1 MHDTASLRVTRIRV
15 SKLFGRYTHDVV
27 LNPTDRV
34 TIVHG
39 PNGIG
44 KTVLLG
50 LVRTALSGDARELL
64 KFPFQEFQIE
74 FNDDSVLS
82 FRQFG
87 KDILRKKFALE
98 ISLSCPDG
106 NFKDEFDADNTGHAM
121 DALRQLMPN
130 LTAWDARIPWFGK
143 VQSRV
148 SVHLV
153 EAQRLL
159 VIPPTRSVSAR
170 NRPEEPAATVRKH
183 AEDFVLRLSAALK
196 TYAHQSQA
204 LDQTF
209 PQRLLRT
216 GTTPMPASEFE
227 TKMEQLEKKRNQL
240 RRIGLMS
247 EDASPA
253 PDATIFEGLD
263 ATRRTVMALYIE
275 DTATKLSTLED
286 FARRVEI
293 LLSQLNRKFIDK
305 SIQIDRE
312 RGLVAHTSDGELL
325 DLDSLSSGEQH
336 QFVLLY
342 DLLFRVKEN
351 TLVLLDEPE
360 LSFHLTWQKSF
371 LADLLEVVA
380 ATGFDVV
387 LATHSPF
394 IVGERHDLMVPLT
407 ADVAA

>member
-50 LVRTALSGDARELL
+50 LVKTALSGDARELL
-64 KFPFQEFQIE
+64 KFPFQEFQTE
-74 FNDDSVLS
+74 FDDGSVLS

-87 KDILRKKFALE
+87 KDVLRKKLALE
-98 ISLSCPDG
+98 ISLSGPDG
-106 NFKDEFDADNTGHAM
+106 NFKDEFDADNTGDAM
-121 DALRQLMPN
+121 DALRQLLPN
-130 LTAWDARIPWFGK
+130 PPAWDARIPWFGE

-153 EAQRLL
+153 EAQRLMR
-159 VIPPTRSVSAR
+159 VSPVGGRWQPNRSEGPV
-170 NRPEEPAATVRKH
+170 ATV
-183 AEDFVLRLSAALK
+183 K
-196 TYAHQSQA
+196 TYVDEFRGRIAEANMAYAQRSQA
-204 LDQTF
+204 LDESF
-209 PQRLLRT
+209 PLRLLSGAAT
-216 GTTPMPASEFE
+216 SMPVSEIKLKLE
-227 TKMEQLEKKRNQL
+227 DLEKKRSQL
-240 RRIGLMS
+240 KRIGLIAG
-247 EDASPA
+247 DAPGVPDVPA
-253 PDATIFEGLD
+253 IDNLEPE
-263 ATRRTVMALYIE
+263 RRPAMALWVE
-275 DTATKLSTLED
+275 NTAKKLGVLD
-286 FARRVEI
+286 DIARRVEI

-312 RGLVAHTSDGELL
+312 RGFMARTADNEVLE
-325 DLDSLSSGEQH
+325 LDSLSSGEQH

-342 DLLFRVKEN
+342 DLLFRVKPN